1 MIILFREPIFAQK
14 FNTEN
19 LNNCHYKN
27 FDLLTIDEVKPLL
40 ISKNI
45 AGLNVTIPYK
55 KEIIPYL
62 DKLSEEAKEIGAV
75 KHNLFS

>member
-1 MIILFREPIFAQK
+1 MEKSNQNKRQFGLIGKNIDYSFSRTYFAQK

-45 AGLNVTIPYK
+45 AGLNVTTP
-55 KEIIPYL
+55 
-62 DKLSEEAKEIGAV
+62 DK
-75 KHNLFS
+75 